1 MTCSNGMRS
10 DEIPSTPQPKPRL
23 EIIHPLELDGAAV
36 QVVRNEKSEDVIDF
50 KFKNQNSLPSV
61 HSPQHVAGKFTTIY
75 LIIKLLKFKSKSWKF
90 IVRPSKPPP
99 PPRTQSLDG
108 SSKPLTTSPKQQQ
121 QQQQSSNGNKSLGK
135 SWQPSGSNSSSG
147 GSSASD
153 SIYANLGKFRP
164 IQCN

>member
-1 MTCSNGMRS
+1 MTCSNGSRS

-36 QVVRNEKSEDVIDF
+36 QVVRNEKSEDTIDF
-50 KFKNQNSLPSV
+50 KIKSAGSSPSV
-61 HSPQHVAGKFTTIY
+61 HSPQHVAGRFYNFFLTEKFLY
-75 LIIKLLKFKSKSWKF
+75 QVGDVSDKLA
-90 IVRPSKPPP
+90 VRPSKPPP

-108 SSKPLTTSPKQQQ
+108 SSKPLTTPPKQQQ
-121 QQQQSSNGNKSLGK
+121 ASGKSLVQGK
-135 SWQPSGSNSSSG
+135 SWQPSGNSSSG